1 MKAGETGLEGPPVFR
16 PGEVSE
22 KKLYNTNIE
31 DDAWC
36 LEHIIFKMYQYN
48 VNCELLVPDSN
59 LFHFLSGKPFTG
71 FTYHFSL

>member
-22 KKLYNTNIE
+22 KKLYNGYNTNIE
-31 DDAWC
+31 DNAWC

-48 VNCELLVPDSN
+48 VNCEV
-59 LFHFLSGKPFTG
+59 KIM
-71 FTYHFSL
+71 

>member
-1 MKAGETGLEGPPVFR
+1 MKARETGLEGPPVLR

-31 DDAWC
+31 DNAWC

-48 VNCELLVPDSN
+48 VNCEV
-59 LFHFLSGKPFTG
+59 KMM
-71 FTYHFSL
+71 